1 MMNRKNLIS
10 LGVLISITINLFF
23 IGGIGYRL
31 INTPE
36 FDIPSVRP
44 LPPNLG
50 WVVRDLSEERRSE
63 LEPQLLNSY
72 ERVRAIREEMF
83 TAQRNVNELMTSS
96 LFDGESLNQAFK
108 ALRATSDRYQALS
121 HKQTISLLEQL
132 NEEERTMAM
141 KFVQRR
147 GPRARREGRGD
158 FGVPPDLGGPPRRR
172 AR

>member
-10 LGVLISITINLFF
+10 LGVLISIAINLFF

-31 INTPE
+31 INTQE
-36 FDIPSVRP
+36 FDTPSFRP

-72 ERVRAIREEMF
+72 ESIRPIREEMF
-83 TAQRNVNELMTSS
+83 TAQRNVNELMISS
-96 LFDGESLNQAFK
+96 SFDGESLNQAFK
-108 ALRATSDRYQALS
+108 ALRATNDRYQALS

-132 NEEERTMAM
+132 KESSTPVLITRL
-141 KFVQRR
+141 QSD
-147 GPRARREGRGD
+147 G
-158 FGVPPDLGGPPRRR
+158 
-172 AR
+172 